1 MCSYL
6 FSHLFTQI
14 SFLCV
19 AKNEGTQSSLS
30 LVNKLCN
37 INTPKIIEGCF
48 SSLLFKFLFADV
60 NSSANSCDLSM
71 MLS

>member
-1 MCSYL
+1 MYSYL

-30 LVNKLCN
+30 LVNKLWN

-60 NSSANSCDLSM
+60 EMATSELIF
-71 MLS
+71 

>member
-14 SFLCV
+14 SFLCF

-37 INTPKIIEGCF
+37 INTPKIIEGF
-48 SSLLFKFLFADV
+48 FFFAV
-60 NSSANSCDLSM
+60 
-71 MLS
+71 

>member
-30 LVNKLCN
+30 LVNKLWN

-60 NSSANSCDLSM
+60 EMATSELIF
-71 MLS
+71 

>member
-30 LVNKLCN
+30 LVNKLWN
-37 INTPKIIEGCF
+37 INTPKIIGGCF

-60 NSSANSCDLSM
+60 EMATSELIF
-71 MLS
+71 

>member
-30 LVNKLCN
+30 LVKKLWN

-60 NSSANSCDLSM
+60 EMATSELIF
-71 MLS
+71 

>member
-19 AKNEGTQSSLS
+19 GKNEGTQSSLS
-30 LVNKLCN
+30 LVNKLWN

-60 NSSANSCDLSM
+60 EMATSELIF
-71 MLS
+71 

>member
-14 SFLCV
+14 SFLCF

-37 INTPKIIEGCF
+37 INTPKIIEGF
-48 SSLLFKFLFADV
+48 FLLCCL
-60 NSSANSCDLSM
+60 NSYLLMSIVLQIAVICQ
-71 MLS
+71 

>member
-30 LVNKLCN
+30 LVNKLWN

-48 SSLLFKFLFADV
+48 SSLLFKSLFADV
-60 NSSANSCDLSM
+60 EMATSELIF
-71 MLS
+71 

>member
-30 LVNKLCN
+30 LVNKLWN
-37 INTPKIIEGCF
+37 INTAKIIEGCF

-60 NSSANSCDLSM
+60 EMATSELIF
-71 MLS
+71 